1 MLLGQKRYSSVAVAL
16 HWAIAVLILTQI
28 ASGLY
33 MADLPNSSSVKF
45 DLYQLH
51 KSFGLSILGLTL
63 IRLGWRLA
71 HKPPALPSFMP
82 GWQKL
87 IARLTHWAFYALM
100 LITPLAGLAIVSV
113 SPLNVTTL
121 WFGLFEVP
129 DFPFFNGVAD
139 RAAAAETFVEVHE
152 YLAFS
157 ILFLFVLHVGA
168 ALKHGFVNR
177 DGVLRSMA
185 PRVVALIGVALIFG
199 ALGLAAFSYLQKSGV
214 VERDSA
220 VPIDVALPDTTPADA
235 AAVKPAAPPVTA
247 SAPLNNDSVAPEV
260 VVTAEPLPQ
269 AALEPE
275 PSPTQTMV
283 SVAPPPVWTVDYPAS
298 TLRFIG
304 EEGGAQFEG
313 QFSEFTAQIVFDP
326 GNLGASS
333 IRVGVNPA
341 SAGSGNPFRDDTM
354 KDRAWFDVK
363 KYEGAQFTS
372 NTIRK
377 TGANAYE
384 VDGTLTI
391 KDFSHDIT
399 LAFTLDID
407 GDRAHAAGGVDLVR
421 TDYGLGMGAS
431 WLESEK
437 VALAVRVEFEINAVR
452 AD

>member
-16 HWAIAVLILTQI
+16 HWAIALLILAQI

-33 MADLPNSSSVKF
+33 MVDLPKSSSVKF

-100 LITPLAGLAIVSV
+100 LLTPLAGLAIVSV

-129 DFPFFNGVAD
+129 HLPFFSGVAD
-139 RAAAAETFVEVHE
+139 RGAAAEVFAEVHE

-185 PRVVALIGVALIFG
+185 PRVAALIGVALIFG
-199 ALGLAAFSYLQKSGV
+199 ALGLAAFAYLQKGGET
-214 VERDSA
+214 ERESTAPLD
-220 VPIDVALPDTTPADA
+220 IALPERAPA
-235 AAVKPAAPPVTA
+235 AAVAVEPAPPPATEPV
-247 SAPLNNDSVAPEV
+247 PLNNDNVAPEAV
-260 VVTAEPLPQ
+260 TTAEPETETTIKP
-269 AALEPE
+269 ASPE
-275 PSPTQTMV
+275 ETVASM
-283 SVAPPPVWTVDYPAS
+283 APPPVWTVDKAAS

-313 QFSEFTAQIVFDP
+313 RFSEFTAQIVFDP
-326 GNLGASS
+326 DNLGASS
-333 IRVGVNPA
+333 IRVDVKPA

-363 KYEGAQFTS
+363 KHQGAQFTS
-372 NTIRK
+372 STIRK

-384 VDGTLTI
+384 AGGTLTI
-391 KDFSHDIT
+391 KDFSHDVT

-407 GDRAHAAGGVDLVR
+407 GDRAHAAGGADLIR

-452 AD
+452 TD

>member
-33 MADLPNSSSVKF
+33 MAGLPNSSSVKF
-45 DLYQLH
+45 DFYQLH

-63 IRLGWRLA
+63 IRIAWRLA

-87 IARLTHWAFYALM
+87 VARLTHWAFYALM

-113 SPLNVTTL
+113 SPLNVTTF

-129 DFPFFNGVAD
+129 HLPFLGGVAD
-139 RAAAAETFVEVHE
+139 RAAAAETFAEVHE

-168 ALKHGFVNR
+168 ALKHGFIDR

-185 PRVVALIGVALIFG
+185 PRVAALIGVALIFG
-199 ALGLAAFSYLQKSGV
+199 ALGLAAFGYLQKGGE
-214 VERDSA
+214 VERESIA
-220 VPIDVALPDTTPADA
+220 ALDVALPETAPA
-235 AAVKPAAPPVTA
+235 AAVVVEPAPP
-247 SAPLNNDSVAPEV
+247 NKDSVAPEV
-260 VVTAEPLPQ
+260 VITAEPAPP
-269 AALEPE
+269 AAIEPV
-275 PSPTQTMV
+275 PSPAETV
-283 SVAPPPVWTVDYPAS
+283 VLIAPPPVWTVDNAAS

-313 QFSEFTAQIVFDP
+313 QFSDFTAQIVFDP
-326 GNLGASS
+326 DNLGASS
-333 IRVGVNPA
+333 IRVDVKPA
-341 SAGSGNPFRDDTM
+341 SADSGNPFRDDTM

-363 KYEGAQFTS
+363 KHDSAQFVS
-372 NTIRK
+372 STIRK

-384 VDGTLTI
+384 ADGTLTI
-391 KDFSHDIT
+391 KDFSHDVT
-399 LAFTLDID
+399 LAFTLNID
-407 GDRAHAAGGVDLVR
+407 GDRAHAAGGVDLIR

>member
-16 HWAIAVLILTQI
+16 HWAVAVLILIQI

-33 MADLPNSSSVKF
+33 MAGLPNSSSVKF

-71 HKPPALPSFMP
+71 HKPPALPNFMP

-113 SPLNVTTL
+113 SPLNVTTF

-129 DFPFFNGVAD
+129 HLPFFSGVAD
-139 RAAAAETFVEVHE
+139 RAAAAEAFVEVHE

-185 PRVVALIGVALIFG
+185 PRVAALIGVALIFG
-199 ALGLAAFSYLQKSGV
+199 ALGLAAFAYLQKGGE
-214 VERDSA
+214 VERESVA
-220 VPIDVALPDTTPADA
+220 ALDVALPETAPTA
-235 AAVKPAAPPVTA
+235 AVAVKPAPPPAQQTSDVDAPE
-247 SAPLNNDSVAPEV
+247 SVAAV
-260 VVTAEPLPQ
+260 
-269 AALEPE
+269 E
-275 PSPTQTMV
+275 PSAAIEPVRSPEEAVV
-283 SVAPPPVWTVDYPAS
+283 SAAAPPVWTVDYPAS

-304 EEGGAQFEG
+304 EEGGAGFEG
-313 QFSEFTAQIVFDP
+313 QFSDFTAQIVFDP
-326 GNLGASS
+326 DNLAASS
-333 IRVGVNPA
+333 ISVDVSTA
-341 SAGSGNPFRDDTM
+341 SAGSGNSFRDGTM
-354 KDRAWFDVK
+354 KDGEWFDVK
-363 KYEGAQFTS
+363 AHDSAQFTS

-384 VDGTLTI
+384 ADGTLTI
-391 KDFSHDIT
+391 KEFSHNIT
-399 LAFTLDID
+399 LAFTLDIG
-407 GDRAHAAGGVDLVR
+407 GDRAKASGGVDLIR
-421 TDYGLGMGAS
+421 TDYGLGMSAS

-437 VALAVRVEFEINAVR
+437 VALAVRVVFEVNATR